1 MKSIG
6 GYFELECGHAPLY
19 YTDGIYLNLCRSGIR
34 YLIRSLGIHRIHVPV
49 FTCHVVYDSI
59 RQEGCEVIPYKL
71 DEELLPVTEF
81 HSDDFIIYNNY
92 FGVLGENIRQLATRY
107 PNLIADNA
115 QAFYSHP
122 NCRAAVY
129 SPRKFFGLPD
139 GGILRGK
146 DIPRL
151 PLQTENQ
158 SASVSSHLL
167 KRIEL
172 GAQASYTDFVRND
185 KWLEQYDVRH
195 MSPLTVGIM
204 GNIDYRNAAEK
215 RMANFKY
222 LHNRLGT
229 KFPILM
235 AEDDVPLVYPLLI
248 EDGGSELRDHLI
260 RNNVFC
266 ARYWP
271 NVLGKATKD
280 DLEFKFAHD
289 IVAIP
294 IDQRYDKNDM
304 DSIINLITQWKY

>member
-1 MKSIG
+1 M
-6 GYFELECGHAPLY
+6 
-19 YTDGIYLNLCRSGIR
+19 
-34 YLIRSLGIHRIHVPV
+34 PV

-172 GAQASYTDFVRND
+172 GAQVAYTDFVRND

-271 NVLGKATKD
+271 NVLGEATKD